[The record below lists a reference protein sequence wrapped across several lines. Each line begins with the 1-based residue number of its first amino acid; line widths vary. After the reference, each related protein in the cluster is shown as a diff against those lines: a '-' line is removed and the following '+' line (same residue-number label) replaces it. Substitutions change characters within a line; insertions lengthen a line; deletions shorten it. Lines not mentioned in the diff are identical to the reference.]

1 MKLDV
6 DSIKPIYIQIAE
18 WIENKIL
25 EGTFQQDEKV
35 FSQYQ
40 LAEKFNI
47 NPATAAKGLHM
58 LSEEDILYTK
68 RGLGKFVKE
77 GAKERIR
84 DKRINET
91 LVGLIHDL
99 VKEARYLNVSDQQL
113 MNMIKSASNQEG
125 E

>member
-77 GAKERIR
+77 GARSGFE
-84 DKRINET
+84 INE
-91 LVGLIHDL
+91 
-99 VKEARYLNVSDQQL
+99 L
-113 MNMIKSASNQEG
+113 MKR
-125 E
+125 